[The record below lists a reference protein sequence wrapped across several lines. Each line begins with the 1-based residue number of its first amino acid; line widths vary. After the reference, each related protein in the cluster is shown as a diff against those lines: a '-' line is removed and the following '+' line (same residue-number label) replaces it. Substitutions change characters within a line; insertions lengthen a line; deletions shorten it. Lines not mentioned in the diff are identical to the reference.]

1 MKETFRAS
9 MAWLHTWAGLLLG
22 WVLYFMFITGTA
34 GYLDTEIDRWMQPEL
49 APVAQAVEP
58 ARAAEKTLALLT
70 QRAPQA
76 DRWFISLPSGR
87 EVLHLSLFWQGG
99 KGTQASGDLEL
110 DAATG
115 APISARATGGGQFL
129 YRMHWQLHYLPRG
142 VSDWLVGVAAMFMLV
157 ALITGIV
164 VHKKIFA
171 DFFTF
176 RPGKGQRSWLDAH
189 NLMSV
194 LTLPFQLMITWSGL
208 VFMMFIYLPLVVSA
222 HYAPDAATGKGGREV
237 FFNETFEG
245 GLHLERAGRP
255 APLAPLRPMLAQA
268 EARWGADKLSRIDIR
283 YPGDANARVALRAR
297 EDASPLSSGETLV
310 FDGTGGALLHV
321 LPAVGSAPKAVR
333 DVLLGLHEGLY
344 AGPLLRGLYALSGL
358 MGAAMIATGLV
369 LWAVKRRQRAAKAG
383 RVHGG
388 KDHAGLW
395 LVERLN
401 VGGIIGLPVGI
412 AAYFW
417 ANRLLP
423 LALPDRAAWEAHALF
438 IVWAALLLHAALRP
452 VARAWSEQAS
462 VAALAFGLLPVL
474 NALTTHRHLGASLPQ
489 GDWVMAGFDLAMLT
503 LGVVFAGLARYLAR
517 KARSAR
523 VRQSAS
529 EASMAVEASTV
540 GAIR

>member
-22 WVLYFMFITGTA
+22 WVLYFMFVTGTA

-49 APVAQAVEP
+49 PLVAQAEEP
-58 ARAAEKTLALLT
+58 APAAEKALASLA

-76 DRWFISLPSGR
+76 DRWFIGLPTGR
-87 EVLHLSLFWQGG
+87 EALHLSIFWQAG
-99 KGTQASGDLEL
+99 KGPQADGDLEL

-115 APISARATGGGQFL
+115 APLASLGARATGGGQFL
-129 YRMHWQLHYLPRG
+129 YQMHWQLHYLPRA

-189 NLMSV
+189 NVMSV

-208 VFMMFIYLPLVVSA
+208 VFMMFVYLPLVVSA
-222 HYAPDAATGKGGREV
+222 HYAPDAATGKSGREV

-255 APLAPLRPMLAQA
+255 APLAPLQPMLALA
-268 EARWGADKLSRIDIR
+268 EARWGAGKLSRIDIR
-283 YPGDANARVALRAR
+283 YPGDANARVVLRAR
-297 EDASPLSSGETLV
+297 EDLSPLSSGETLV
-310 FDGTGGALLHV
+310 FDGTNGALLHV
-321 LPAVGSAPKAVR
+321 LPAVGSTPKAVR

-344 AGPLLRGLYALSGL
+344 AGPLLRGLYVLSGL

-388 KDHAGLW
+388 LW

-423 LALPDRAAWEAHALF
+423 LTLSDRAAWEAHVLF
-438 IVWAALLLHAALRP
+438 FVWAALLLHAALRP
-452 VARAWSEQAS
+452 VARAWSEQAT

-489 GDWVMAGFDLAMLT
+489 GDWVMAGFDLAMLA
-503 LGVVFAGLARYLAR
+503 LGAVFAGLARHLVR
-517 KARSAR
+517 KARNAA
-523 VRQSAS
+523 RQSAS
-529 EASMAVEASTV
+529 ATLMTVEASTV
-540 GAIR
+540 GATR